1 MSTQE
6 GAISRRNRLKFEA
19 LLYNDLA
26 LSIRK
31 SGRETGCT
39 ASPVVSTMRAG
50 SPGACCPRDGRPG
63 AGWDWSR
70 VKLVL
75 RRILTVVDCQIGT
88 IQLITNVAIYI

>member
-50 SPGACCPRDGRPG
+50 SPGACCPRDGWPG
-63 AGWDWSR
+63 AG
-70 VKLVL
+70 
-75 RRILTVVDCQIGT
+75 
-88 IQLITNVAIYI
+88 TNTAGVGEESNSSWEEY